1 MSRQKQLVKVGCN
14 MVERVVR
21 SKQSVRLV
29 LPEWESDQEGFQT
42 QIDQELASRRA
53 NAHEVALARS
63 RAIAA
68 ERSQPSDRSSSSP
81 SASIAAHRSQ
91 LVARCTVHARRSA
104 VHPL

>member
-21 SKQSVRLV
+21 WKQSVRLA

-53 NAHEVALARS
+53 K
-63 RAIAA
+63 RA
-68 ERSQPSDRSSSSP
+68 
-81 SASIAAHRSQ
+81 
-91 LVARCTVHARRSA
+91 
-104 VHPL
+104 